1 MAGHGSPPADDK
13 ANHPGRKVGRE
24 TFSTAGMSDA
34 DIRAHR
40 VASRAWELRPSRLDE
55 DAWEEGRRLN
65 AEQAYYD
72 RYGED

>member
-1 MAGHGSPPADDK
+1 MAGHGSSPAEDR

-40 VASRAWELRPSRLDE
+40 VATSAWELRPHPADE
-55 DAWEEGRRLN
+55 DAWAEGRALN
-65 AEQAYYD
+65 AEGYD
-72 RYGED
+72 